1 MERDFLSVSA
11 EILYYEGGEALEQV
25 AQRSCGC
32 SLAGSVQ
39 GQVGR
44 GFEHPGLV
52 KGVPSHGRGGWD
64 WMIFKVPS
72 NPNHSMIL

>member
-1 MERDFLSVSA
+1 MRYKK
-11 EILYYEGGEALEQV
+11 EILYYEGGETREQV

-32 SLAGSVQ
+32 PLAGSVQ

-52 KGVPSHGRGGWD
+52 GGVPAHGKGVGTT
-64 WMIFKVPS
+64 
-72 NPNHSMIL
+72 